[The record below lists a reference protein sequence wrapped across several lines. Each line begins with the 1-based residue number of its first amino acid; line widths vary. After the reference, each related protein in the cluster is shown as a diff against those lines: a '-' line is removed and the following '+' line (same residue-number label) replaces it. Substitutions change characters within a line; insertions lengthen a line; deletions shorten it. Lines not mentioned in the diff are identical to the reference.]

1 MELLNSLRDSSVELL
16 SLLKRLNPPS
26 ASLPP
31 LPSDQ
36 TASELWEYERRPI
49 GSGVWNA
56 FGPPA
61 QLALVVA
68 AAKAEERVQFTVDG
82 KQLEVNLS
90 AMEQT
95 NKSNGFKRPV
105 RKVSTLRPERWE
117 FDSGNGNY
125 QSYSPAGQLALS
137 SAAETG
143 VTSFTLT
150 INGSQYDFDLM
161 AMKQT
166 NRSNGFVR
174 TIRKV
179 NANPPMLINTI
190 SQAHQKRLLDTYDER
205 LSPRGPISGVMQ
217 VAPLPLA
224 AAVAQ
229 TRISGLDA
237 FVSSARSFGE
247 VKARTDPNGL
257 VADEIGAIH
266 LYTAECELYA
276 TLNRLLRAQDRNALK
291 PFFPYMRLLLC
302 ARAKLPRYSGN
313 VWRGVIGKDL
323 RASYPKG
330 KELDWWG
337 FSSTTK
343 QMSVLLNPTFLGQSG
358 VRTVFLIEIAS
369 AVDIQRYSAFQGTAS
384 EAEVLIFPGTKLVVV
399 DSMDMGN
406 SLFQVH
412 LREVSVPIQFFK

>member
-150 INGSQYDFDLM
+150 INGSQYDFDLT

-179 NANPPMLINTI
+179 NNNPSM
-190 SQAHQKRLLDTYDER
+190 S
-205 LSPRGPISGVMQ
+205 
-217 VAPLPLA
+217 
-224 AAVAQ
+224 
-229 TRISGLDA
+229 
-237 FVSSARSFGE
+237 
-247 VKARTDPNGL
+247 
-257 VADEIGAIH
+257 
-266 LYTAECELYA
+266 
-276 TLNRLLRAQDRNALK
+276 LR
-291 PFFPYMRLLLC
+291 
-302 ARAKLPRYSGN
+302 
-313 VWRGVIGKDL
+313 
-323 RASYPKG
+323 
-330 KELDWWG
+330 
-337 FSSTTK
+337 
-343 QMSVLLNPTFLGQSG
+343 
-358 VRTVFLIEIAS
+358 
-369 AVDIQRYSAFQGTAS
+369 
-384 EAEVLIFPGTKLVVV
+384 
-399 DSMDMGN
+399 
-406 SLFQVH
+406 
-412 LREVSVPIQFFK
+412 